1 VPETPPPDQKDP
13 TTNRWWVDSSGA
25 ARSKAQ
31 PASEGIAGSRFYR
44 AGAGFEQ
51 EPARDRLTD
60 NNLKIL
66 KEAMPVEGDWSYVK
80 LGDATFPARELERI
94 KREVALPAY
103 ARGVIVDCGR
113 SVRLLVTGSPIG
125 ERVLE
130 LTLGEAPSFDCWVHD
145 EWVREQ
151 VFKNANVALR
161 AFKRLMH
168 EFLSPEAIMLA
179 AEVAARV

>member
-1 VPETPPPDQKDP
+1 VVPP
-13 TTNRWWVDSSGA
+13 TQAV
-25 ARSKAQ
+25 
-31 PASEGIAGSRFYR
+31 AGSRFFK
-44 AGAGFEQ
+44 AGIGFEQ

-66 KEAMPVEGDWSYVK
+66 KEAMPVEGAWSYAK
-80 LGDATFPARELERI
+80 LSDAVFPARELERI
-94 KREVALPAY
+94 KREVDLPGY

-113 SVRLLVTGSPIG
+113 SVRLLVTGTPIG

-151 VFKNANVALR
+151 VFKNGNVAIR
-161 AFKRLMH
+161 AFKRLMQ
-168 EFLSPEAIMLA
+168 EFLSPEAISLA
-179 AEVAARV
+179 EEVSARA

>member
-1 VPETPPPDQKDP
+1 
-13 TTNRWWVDSSGA
+13 
-25 ARSKAQ
+25 
-31 PASEGIAGSRFYR
+31 
-44 AGAGFEQ
+44 
-51 EPARDRLTD
+51 
-60 NNLKIL
+60 
-66 KEAMPVEGDWSYVK
+66 MPVEGDWSYVK